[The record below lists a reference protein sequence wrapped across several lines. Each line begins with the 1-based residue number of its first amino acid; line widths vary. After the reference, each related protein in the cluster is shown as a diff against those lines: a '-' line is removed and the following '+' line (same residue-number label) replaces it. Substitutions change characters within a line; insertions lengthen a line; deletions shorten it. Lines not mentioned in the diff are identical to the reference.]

1 MDFQSFDCLNFK
13 LFYKNRKESFMAT
26 KKASTTKATDE
37 TKAVKKTVTRRKRT
51 VKKAVEEPVVM
62 ESVVEVTSEVPAVE
76 ETTQDSSVQQQGPVI
91 ARPTY
96 YTGSI
101 DDLNAAIQ
109 QAAQQNQSG
118 FNNGLQNP
126 ALGIQQQPVQTTIQF
141 PVTPVMETK
150 VVNPA
155 AMGSEQKAAL
165 EQQIQQSQQQPSI
178 EKKEVNTMTKQ
189 ENLDMT
195 NENKMNQQAKN
206 EEVVVNALLAEKIA
220 DAVAKDN
227 KNDRLVDAFTEGVI
241 TGAACGVG
249 VVTGAYLADKAILA
263 FEDWKNNKDKAEE
276 AASLISN
283 LL

>member
-1 MDFQSFDCLNFK
+1 
-13 LFYKNRKESFMAT
+13 MAT

-37 TKAVKKTVTRRKRT
+37 TKAVKKTVTSRKRT

-118 FNNGLQNP
+118 FDNGLQNP

>member
-1 MDFQSFDCLNFK
+1 
-13 LFYKNRKESFMAT
+13 MAT
-26 KKASTTKATDE
+26 KKASTKATEE

-51 VKKAVEEPVVM
+51 KAAEPVVI
-62 ESVVEVTSEVPAVE
+62 ESAVEITTEAPAVE

-96 YTGSI
+96 FTGRI
-101 DDLNAAIQ
+101 DELNAAIQ

-118 FNNGLQNP
+118 FDNGLQNP

-141 PVTPVMETK
+141 PVMETK

-165 EQQIQQSQQQPSI
+165 EQQIQQSQQPSI
-178 EKKEVNTMTKQ
+178 EKKEENKMTKQ
-189 ENLDMT
+189 ENLDMI
-195 NENKMNQQAKN
+195 NENKINQQVKE

-276 AASLISN
+276 TVSLISN

>member
-1 MDFQSFDCLNFK
+1 
-13 LFYKNRKESFMAT
+13 MAT
-26 KKASTTKATDE
+26 KKASTTKAADE

-51 VKKAVEEPVVM
+51 VQKAVEEPVVM
-62 ESVVEVTSEVPAVE
+62 ESIVEVTSEVPAVE
-76 ETTQDSSVQQQGPVI
+76 ETTQDSSVQQGPVI

-101 DDLNAAIQ
+101 DDLNTAIQ

-118 FNNGLQNP
+118 FDNGLQNP
-126 ALGIQQQPVQTTIQF
+126 ALGIQQQQPVQTIQF

-189 ENLDMT
+189 ENLDMI
-195 NENKMNQQAKN
+195 NENKMNQQVKN

>member
-1 MDFQSFDCLNFK
+1 
-13 LFYKNRKESFMAT
+13 MAT

-51 VKKAVEEPVVM
+51 VQKAVEEPVVM
-62 ESVVEVTSEVPAVE
+62 ESVVEVTSEVPTVE
-76 ETTQDSSVQQQGPVI
+76 ETTQDSSVQQGPVI

-96 YTGSI
+96 FTGSI
-101 DDLNAAIQ
+101 DELNAAIQ

-118 FNNGLQNP
+118 FDNGLQNP
-126 ALGIQQQPVQTTIQF
+126 ALGIQQQQPVQTTIQF

-189 ENLDMT
+189 ENLDMI
-195 NENKMNQQAKN
+195 NENKVNQQVKN

>member
-1 MDFQSFDCLNFK
+1 
-13 LFYKNRKESFMAT
+13 MAT

-51 VKKAVEEPVVM
+51 VQKAVEEPVVM

-76 ETTQDSSVQQQGPVI
+76 ETTQDSSVQQGPVI

-96 YTGSI
+96 FTGSI
-101 DDLNAAIQ
+101 DELNAAIQ

-118 FNNGLQNP
+118 FDNGLQNP

-150 VVNPA
+150 VMNPA

-165 EQQIQQSQQQPSI
+165 EQQIQQQPSI

-206 EEVVVNALLAEKIA
+206 EEAVISAALANKIA
-220 DAVAKDN
+220 DKIAEENKKDDN
-227 KNDRLVDAFTEGVI
+227 KLFDAVIEGMLVGT
-241 TGAACGVG
+241 AAGVG
-249 VVTGAYLADKAILA
+249 VVAGSYAADKAITA
-263 FEDWKNNKDKAEE
+263 FEEWRNNKDKAEE
-276 AASLISN
+276 ATKLVSG

>member
-1 MDFQSFDCLNFK
+1 
-13 LFYKNRKESFMAT
+13 MAT
-26 KKASTTKATDE
+26 KKASTKATEE

-51 VKKAVEEPVVM
+51 KAVEEPVVI
-62 ESVVEVTSEVPAVE
+62 ESAVEITSEAPAVE
-76 ETTQDSSVQQQGPVI
+76 ETTQDSSVHQGPVI

-96 YTGSI
+96 FTGSI
-101 DDLNAAIQ
+101 DELNAAIQ

-118 FNNGLQNP
+118 FDNGLQNP

-178 EKKEVNTMTKQ
+178 EKEEVNTMTKQ

-206 EEVVVNALLAEKIA
+206 EEAVISAALANKIA
-220 DAVAKDN
+220 DKIAEENKKDDN
-227 KNDRLVDAFTEGVI
+227 KLFDAVIEGMLVGT
-241 TGAACGVG
+241 AAGVG
-249 VVTGAYLADKAILA
+249 VVAGSYAADKAITA
-263 FEDWKNNKDKAEE
+263 FEEWRNNKDKAEE
-276 AASLISN
+276 ATKLVSG

>member
-1 MDFQSFDCLNFK
+1 
-13 LFYKNRKESFMAT
+13 MAT
-26 KKASTTKATDE
+26 KKASTKATEE

-51 VKKAVEEPVVM
+51 KAVEEPVVI
-62 ESVVEVTSEVPAVE
+62 ESAVEITSEAPAVE
-76 ETTQDSSVQQQGPVI
+76 ETTQDSSVHQGPVI

-96 YTGSI
+96 FTGSI
-101 DDLNAAIQ
+101 DELNAAIQ

-118 FNNGLQNP
+118 FDNGLQNP
-126 ALGIQQQPVQTTIQF
+126 ALGIQQQQPVQTTIQF

-165 EQQIQQSQQQPSI
+165 EQQIQQQPSI
-178 EKKEVNTMTKQ
+178 EKEEVNTMTKQ

-206 EEVVVNALLAEKIA
+206 EEAVISAALANKIA
-220 DAVAKDN
+220 DKIAEENKKDDN
-227 KNDRLVDAFTEGVI
+227 KLFDAVIEGMLVGT
-241 TGAACGVG
+241 AAGVG
-249 VVTGAYLADKAILA
+249 VVAGSYAADKAITA
-263 FEDWKNNKDKAEE
+263 FEEWRNNKDKAEE
-276 AASLISN
+276 ATKLVSG

>member
-1 MDFQSFDCLNFK
+1 
-13 LFYKNRKESFMAT
+13 MAT

-37 TKAVKKTVTRRKRT
+37 TKAVKKTVSRRKRT
-51 VKKAVEEPVVM
+51 VQKAVEEPVVM

-96 YTGSI
+96 FTGSI
-101 DDLNAAIQ
+101 DELNAAIQ
-109 QAAQQNQSG
+109 QAAQQNQAG
-118 FNNGLQNP
+118 FDNGLQNP

-165 EQQIQQSQQQPSI
+165 EQQIQQQPSI
-178 EKKEVNTMTKQ
+178 EKKEEKEMTKQ
-189 ENLDMT
+189 ENLDKT
-195 NENKMNQQAKN
+195 NEAKMDQQAAK
-206 EEVVVNALLAEKIA
+206 EESLISAALANKIA
-220 DAVAKDN
+220 DKIAEENKKDDN
-227 KNDRLVDAFTEGVI
+227 KLFDAVIEGMLVGT
-241 TGAACGVG
+241 AAGVG
-249 VVTGAYLADKAILA
+249 VVAGSYAADKAITA
-263 FEDWKNNKDKAEE
+263 FEEWRNNKDKAEE
-276 AASLISN
+276 ATKLVSG

>member
-1 MDFQSFDCLNFK
+1 
-13 LFYKNRKESFMAT
+13 MAT

-51 VKKAVEEPVVM
+51 VQKAVEEPVVM

-118 FNNGLQNP
+118 FDNGLQNP

-195 NENKMNQQAKN
+195 NENKMSQQAKN

>member
-1 MDFQSFDCLNFK
+1 
-13 LFYKNRKESFMAT
+13 MAT
-26 KKASTTKATDE
+26 KKASTKATDE

-51 VKKAVEEPVVM
+51 KAAEEPVVI
-62 ESVVEVTSEVPAVE
+62 ESAVEITSEAPAVE

-96 YTGSI
+96 FTGSI
-101 DDLNAAIQ
+101 DELNAAIQ

-118 FNNGLQNP
+118 FDNGLQNP
-126 ALGIQQQPVQTTIQF
+126 ALGIQQQQPVQTTIQF

-165 EQQIQQSQQQPSI
+165 EQQIQQQPSI

-206 EEVVVNALLAEKIA
+206 EEAVISAALANKIA
-220 DAVAKDN
+220 DKIAEENKKDDN
-227 KNDRLVDAFTEGVI
+227 KLFDAVIEGMLVGT
-241 TGAACGVG
+241 AAGVG
-249 VVTGAYLADKAILA
+249 VVAGSYAADKAITA
-263 FEDWKNNKDKAEE
+263 FEEWRNNKDKAEE
-276 AASLISN
+276 ATKLVSG

>member
-1 MDFQSFDCLNFK
+1 
-13 LFYKNRKESFMAT
+13 MAT

-101 DDLNAAIQ
+101 DDLNTAIQ

-118 FNNGLQNP
+118 FDNGLQNP
-126 ALGIQQQPVQTTIQF
+126 ALGIQQQQPVQTTIQF

-165 EQQIQQSQQQPSI
+165 EQQIQQQPSI

>member
-1 MDFQSFDCLNFK
+1 
-13 LFYKNRKESFMAT
+13 MAT

-76 ETTQDSSVQQQGPVI
+76 ETTQDSSVHQGPVI

-101 DDLNAAIQ
+101 DELNAAIQ

-118 FNNGLQNP
+118 FDNGLQNP

-141 PVTPVMETK
+141 PVVPVMETK

-165 EQQIQQSQQQPSI
+165 EQQSQQQPST
-178 EKKEVNTMTKQ
+178 KKEEDTKMTKQ
-189 ENLDMT
+189 ENLDMI
-195 NENKMNQQAKN
+195 NENKVNQQVKN

>member
-1 MDFQSFDCLNFK
+1 
-13 LFYKNRKESFMAT
+13 MAT
-26 KKASTTKATDE
+26 KKASTKATEE

-51 VKKAVEEPVVM
+51 KAVEEPVVI
-62 ESVVEVTSEVPAVE
+62 ESAVEITSEVPTVE
-76 ETTQDSSVQQQGPVI
+76 ETTQDSSVRQGPVI

-96 YTGSI
+96 FTGSI
-101 DDLNAAIQ
+101 DELNAAIQ

-118 FNNGLQNP
+118 FDNGLQNP

-150 VVNPA
+150 VMNPA

-206 EEVVVNALLAEKIA
+206 EEAVISAALANKIA
-220 DAVAKDN
+220 DKIAEENKKDDN
-227 KNDRLVDAFTEGVI
+227 KLFDAVIEGMLVGT
-241 TGAACGVG
+241 AAGVG
-249 VVTGAYLADKAILA
+249 VVAGSYAADKAITA
-263 FEDWKNNKDKAEE
+263 FEEWRNNKDKAEE
-276 AASLISN
+276 ATKLVSG

>member
-1 MDFQSFDCLNFK
+1 
-13 LFYKNRKESFMAT
+13 MAT
-26 KKASTTKATDE
+26 KKASTKATEE
-37 TKAVKKTVTRRKRT
+37 TKAVKKTVARRKRT
-51 VKKAVEEPVVM
+51 KAVEEPVVI
-62 ESVVEVTSEVPAVE
+62 ESAVEITSEAPAVE
-76 ETTQDSSVQQQGPVI
+76 ETTQDSSVHQGPVI

-96 YTGSI
+96 FTGSI
-101 DDLNAAIQ
+101 DELNAAIQ

-118 FNNGLQNP
+118 FDNGLQNP

-165 EQQIQQSQQQPSI
+165 EQQIQQTQPI
-178 EKKEVNTMTKQ
+178 TTKKEEVNIMTKQ

-206 EEVVVNALLAEKIA
+206 EEAVISAALANKIA
-220 DAVAKDN
+220 DKIAEENKKDDN
-227 KNDRLVDAFTEGVI
+227 KLFDAVIEGMLVGT
-241 TGAACGVG
+241 AAGVG
-249 VVTGAYLADKAILA
+249 VVAGSYAADKAITA
-263 FEDWKNNKDKAEE
+263 FEEWRNNKDKAEE
-276 AASLISN
+276 ATKLVSG

>member
-1 MDFQSFDCLNFK
+1 
-13 LFYKNRKESFMAT
+13 MAT

-62 ESVVEVTSEVPAVE
+62 ESIVEVTYEIPTVE
-76 ETTQDSSVQQQGPVI
+76 ETIQDSSVQQQGPVI

-101 DDLNAAIQ
+101 DDLNTAIQ
-109 QAAQQNQSG
+109 QAAQQNQVG

-141 PVTPVMETK
+141 PVMETK

-165 EQQIQQSQQQPSI
+165 EQQQIQNQPI
-178 EKKEVNTMTKQ
+178 VNEKEETKMTKQ
-189 ENLDMT
+189 ENLDMI

>member
-1 MDFQSFDCLNFK
+1 
-13 LFYKNRKESFMAT
+13 MAT
-26 KKASTTKATDE
+26 KKASTKATEE

-51 VKKAVEEPVVM
+51 KAVEEPVVI
-62 ESVVEVTSEVPAVE
+62 ESAVEITSETPTVE

-96 YTGSI
+96 FTGSI
-101 DDLNAAIQ
+101 DELNAAIQ

-118 FNNGLQNP
+118 FDNGLQNP

-165 EQQIQQSQQQPSI
+165 EQQIQQTQPST
-178 EKKEVNTMTKQ
+178 KKEEVSNMTKQ
-189 ENLDMT
+189 ENMDKV
-195 NENKMNQQAKN
+195 NETKMDQQVKN
-206 EEVVVNALLAEKIA
+206 EEAVISAALANKIA
-220 DAVAKDN
+220 EENKKDDNKLFDAVIEGM
-227 KNDRLVDAFTEGVI
+227 LVGT
-241 TGAACGVG
+241 AAGVG
-249 VVTGAYLADKAILA
+249 VVAGSYAADKAITA
-263 FEDWKNNKDKAEE
+263 FEEWRNNKDKAEE
-276 AASLISN
+276 ATKLVSG

>member
-1 MDFQSFDCLNFK
+1 
-13 LFYKNRKESFMAT
+13 MAT
-26 KKASTTKATDE
+26 KKASATKATEE

-51 VKKAVEEPVVM
+51 KAVEEPVVM
-62 ESVVEVTSEVPAVE
+62 ESAVEITSEAPAVE

-96 YTGSI
+96 FTGSI
-101 DDLNAAIQ
+101 DELNAAIQ
-109 QAAQQNQSG
+109 QNQSG
-118 FNNGLQNP
+118 FDNGLQNP
-126 ALGIQQQPVQTTIQF
+126 ALGIQQQPVQTTI
-141 PVTPVMETK
+141 PVIPVMETR

-165 EQQIQQSQQQPSI
+165 EQQIQQSQQQPI
-178 EKKEVNTMTKQ
+178 TKKEEENKMTKQ
-189 ENLDMT
+189 ENLDMI
-195 NENKMNQQAKN
+195 NENKINQQVKE

-249 VVTGAYLADKAILA
+249 VVTGAYIADKAILA

-276 AASLISN
+276 TVSLISN

>member
-1 MDFQSFDCLNFK
+1 
-13 LFYKNRKESFMAT
+13 MAT

-51 VKKAVEEPVVM
+51 VKKAVEEPVVI
-62 ESVVEVTSEVPAVE
+62 ESAVEITSETPAVE

-96 YTGSI
+96 FTGSI
-101 DDLNAAIQ
+101 DELNAAIQ

-118 FNNGLQNP
+118 FDNGLQNP

-165 EQQIQQSQQQPSI
+165 EQQIQQTQPI
-178 EKKEVNTMTKQ
+178 TTKKEEVNTMTKQ
-189 ENLDMT
+189 ENLDVI
-195 NENKMNQQAKN
+195 NENKMDQQVKN
-206 EEVVVNALLAEKIA
+206 EEAVISAALANKIA
-220 DAVAKDN
+220 DKIAEENKKDDN
-227 KNDRLVDAFTEGVI
+227 KLFDAVIEGMLVGT
-241 TGAACGVG
+241 AAGVG
-249 VVTGAYLADKAILA
+249 VVAGSYAADKAITA
-263 FEDWKNNKDKAEE
+263 FEEWRNNKDKAEE
-276 AASLISN
+276 ATKLVSG

>member
-1 MDFQSFDCLNFK
+1 
-13 LFYKNRKESFMAT
+13 MAT

-96 YTGSI
+96 FTGSI
-101 DDLNAAIQ
+101 DELNAAIH

-118 FNNGLQNP
+118 FDNGLQNP

-165 EQQIQQSQQQPSI
+165 EQQIQQPI
-178 EKKEVNTMTKQ
+178 EKKEEETIMTKQ
-189 ENLDMT
+189 ENLDKV
-195 NENKMNQQAKN
+195 NETKMDQQATK
-206 EEVVVNALLAEKIA
+206 EESLISAALANKIA
-220 DAVAKDN
+220 DKIAEENKKDDN
-227 KNDRLVDAFTEGVI
+227 KLFDAVIEGMLVGT
-241 TGAACGVG
+241 AAGVG
-249 VVTGAYLADKAILA
+249 VVAGSYAADKAITA
-263 FEDWKNNKDKAEE
+263 FEEWRNNKDKAEE
-276 AASLISN
+276 ATKLVSG

>member
-1 MDFQSFDCLNFK
+1 
-13 LFYKNRKESFMAT
+13 MAT
-26 KKASTTKATDE
+26 KKASATKATEE

-51 VKKAVEEPVVM
+51 KAVEEPVVM
-62 ESVVEVTSEVPAVE
+62 ESAVEITSEAPAVE
-76 ETTQDSSVQQQGPVI
+76 ETTQDSSVQHQGPVI

-96 YTGSI
+96 FTGSI
-101 DDLNAAIQ
+101 DELNAAIQ
-109 QAAQQNQSG
+109 QNQSG
-118 FNNGLQNP
+118 FDNGLQNP
-126 ALGIQQQPVQTTIQF
+126 ALGIQQQPVQTTI
-141 PVTPVMETK
+141 PVIPVMETR

-165 EQQIQQSQQQPSI
+165 EQQIQQSQQQPI
-178 EKKEVNTMTKQ
+178 TKKEEENKMTKQ
-189 ENLDMT
+189 ETLDMI
-195 NENKMNQQAKN
+195 NENKMNQQVKE

-276 AASLISN
+276 TVSLISN

>member
-118 FNNGLQNP
+118 FDNGLQNP